1 MAIVVGAILLL
12 LGLAGYIVPVLPDPP
27 LSFVGLFLLAL
38 AYHFTPPHLNVTPY
52 LAAVVD
58 IILRNMD
65 LLCWANQMSEQEEI
79 EMRKVIV
86 TGDK

>member
-1 MAIVVGAILLL
+1 MAIVVGSILLL
-12 LGLAGYIVPVLPDPP
+12 LGLAGYIVPVLPEPP

-38 AYHFTPPHLNVTPY
+38 AYHFTPPHRNVTPY
-52 LAAVVD
+52 LVAVVD
-58 IILRNMD
+58 ITLRNMD